1 MLNFLE
7 KFKIVLGNYKREPG
21 RFYSLS
27 QAFWTRLETF
37 PVYGLRKSD
46 KGVDTDLMSKFYV
59 PHQ

>member
-7 KFKIVLGNYKREPG
+7 KFKIVLGNYTREPG

-27 QAFWTRLETF
+27 QKFWMRLETY

-46 KGVDTDLMSKFYV
+46 KGVDTDLMSKFNV
-59 PHQ
+59 PNQ